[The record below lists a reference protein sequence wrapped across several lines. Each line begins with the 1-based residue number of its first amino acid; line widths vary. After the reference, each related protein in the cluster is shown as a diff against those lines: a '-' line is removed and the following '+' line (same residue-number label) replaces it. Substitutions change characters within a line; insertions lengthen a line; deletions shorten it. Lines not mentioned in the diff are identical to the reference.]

1 MKSTLVFC
9 ALFLGSLPALAD
21 DPWLSQFG
29 LDGMQVVS
37 PEVAAQVVGRG
48 FTTLKPFS
56 RERKSAE
63 ARQEARDARGQ
74 FRRRPLCCL
83 IERLVTF
90 FWGHSCCCAPGQ
102 TRQPALEHL
111 PAPPGEN
118 QTSRADAEMW
128 HPKSRQAIDMQSPT

>member
-1 MKSTLVFC
+1 MKSSLVFC
-9 ALFLGSLPALAD
+9 ALFLSPLPALAD

-29 LDGMQVVS
+29 LDGMQIVS
-37 PEVAAQVVGRG
+37 SEVAAQVVGRG

-63 ARQEARDARGQ
+63 SRQAARQEARDARGQ
-74 FRRRPLCCL
+74 SRRRPLRCL
-83 IERLVTF
+83 IERLVAF
-90 FWGHSCCCAPGQ
+90 FWGHPCCCACCAPGQ

-118 QTSRADAEMW
+118 QTSRAEAENMA
-128 HPKSRQAIDMQSPT
+128 PEV